1 MRIVCYDTTIKQ
13 GLHPGKAR
21 AKAMA
26 SIEFITKR
34 IEGKQ
39 KEIKKLESKLARIE
53 KAQATNW
60 EVNPY
65 YYGEDDLRWT
75 LKDLAAAREALAKY
89 EAQLT
94 AETEKA
100 SSRNVTAILEF
111 LEDWKRKVMEYY
123 TDKFARYL
131 VAYEE
136 YCAKIREHADWF
148 NHGGWRQENAK
159 EIDEEYRKY
168 RKAFSKRWGEMERYE
183 LREFNPETQ
192 QYDRVFNRDKLAKEL
207 EQEAN
212 AKYDD
217 IIERTNA
224 ICGKITD
231 ARGLWVGNKGD
242 LDGIIVG
249 ERGTAK
255 VQTIG
260 AGGYNIQCFHFRT
273 LVHEVK

>member
-1 MRIVCYDTTIKQ
+1 
-13 GLHPGKAR
+13 
-21 AKAMA
+21 MA

-39 KEIKKLESKLARIE
+39 KEISKLESKLARIE
-53 KAQATNW
+53 KAKASNW
-60 EVNPY
+60 SNNPY
-65 YYGEDDLRWT
+65 YYHEDDLRWT
-75 LKDLAAAREALAKY
+75 LKDLAIAREALAKY

-94 AETEKA
+94 AENEKA
-100 SSRNVTAILEF
+100 ASRNVTAIIEF
-111 LEDWKRKVMEYY
+111 LENWKVKVMEYY
-123 TDKFARYL
+123 TERFARYL
-131 VAYEE
+131 VALEE
-136 YCAKIREHADWF
+136 YYRKSSEHCDWF
-148 NHGGWRQENAK
+148 NHGGWKQENAK
-159 EIDEEYRKY
+159 QIDEEYRKY
-168 RKAFSKRWGEMERYE
+168 RKEFNRKWGEMERYE
-183 LREFNPETQ
+183 LREYNPETK
-192 QYDRVFNRDKLAKEL
+192 QYDRVFNRDRLQKEL
-207 EQEAN
+207 DQEAN

-242 LDGIIVG
+242 LDGIVIG

>member
-1 MRIVCYDTTIKQ
+1 
-13 GLHPGKAR
+13 
-21 AKAMA
+21 MA

-39 KEIKKLESKLARIE
+39 KEIEKLEKKLSRIE
-53 KAQATNW
+53 KAKETNW

-75 LKDLAAAREALAKY
+75 LKDLANARESLAKY

-94 AETEKA
+94 TENEKA
-100 SSRNVTAILEF
+100 ASRNVTAIIEF
-111 LEDWKRKVMEYY
+111 LENWKTKVMEYY
-123 TDKFARYL
+123 IDRFARYL

-136 YCAKIREHADWF
+136 YCVKSNEHADWF
-148 NHGGWRQENAK
+148 NNGGWRQENAK
-159 EIDEEYRKY
+159 QIDEEYRKY
-168 RKAFSKRWGEMERYE
+168 RKEFAKRWGEMERYE
-183 LREFNPETQ
+183 VREYNSETGK
-192 QYDRVFNRDKLAKEL
+192 YEKRFNREKLQKEL

-217 IIERTNA
+217 IINRTNA

-231 ARGLWVGNKGD
+231 ARGLWVGLKGD
-242 LDGIIVG
+242 LDGIIKG

>member
-1 MRIVCYDTTIKQ
+1 MGFD
-13 GLHPGKAR
+13 PGKAR
-21 AKAMA
+21 ASKMA

-39 KEIKKLESKLARIE
+39 KEITKLENKLARIE

-75 LKDLAAAREALAKY
+75 LKDLSTARVALEEYQK
-89 EAQLT
+89 QLT

-100 SSRNVTAILEF
+100 NSRNVPAILEF
-111 LEDWKRKVMEYY
+111 LDNWKAHVTEYY
-123 TDKFARYL
+123 HERFTKFLAER
-131 VAYEE
+131 E
-136 YCAKIREHADWF
+136 IRHA
-148 NHGGWRQENAK
+148 ENAK
-159 EIDEEYRKY
+159 YCEFVNTGWFKMEDREAARVAVKEAREAETKARRAYEKKWNFIFRYVGYGAEFDDE
-168 RKAFSKRWGEMERYE
+168 
-183 LREFNPETQ
+183 L
-192 QYDRVFNRDKLAKEL
+192 LAKDL
-207 EQEAN
+207 QKEAD

-217 IIERTNA
+217 IIERVNF

-231 ARGLWVGNKGD
+231 ARGLWIGNKGD

-260 AGGYNIQCFHFRT
+260 AGGYNIQCYHFRT
-273 LVHEVK
+273 LVHEMK